1 MECDTRITE
10 YKVVSPSNEGQS
22 RHPLVPRTLV
32 VFVVW
37 IIQARP
43 RYEFFLIVIAITL
56 VVEMGAVSRMARIP
70 LRG

>member
-1 MECDTRITE
+1 MECDARVTE
-10 YKVVSPSNEGQS
+10 YKVASPSNEGQT
-22 RHPLVPRTLV
+22 RHALIPRTLV
-32 VFVVW
+32 VFVIW

-56 VVEMGAVSRMARIP
+56 GVEMGAVSKMARVL